1 MYLYL
6 GGSTVVAGR
15 DIIGIFDLDIT
26 SQSYRTRRYLN
37 RAERQGEVITVG
49 EDLPKSFVLCQSARG
64 SRQRVYL
71 AQPASATLARRLREH
86 DKGPILKSRR
96 NESR

>member
-26 SQSYRTRRYLN
+26 SQSYRTRYYLS
-37 RAERQGEVITVG
+37 RAERQGEVIAVG
-49 EDLPKSFVLCQSARG
+49 EDLPKSFVLCQGARG
-64 SRQRVYL
+64 AHQRVYL
-71 AQPASATLARRLREH
+71 AQPSSATLARRLREH
-86 DKGPILKSRR
+86 DREPILTSRR